1 MILAKIIGLS
11 AQIAMLAVFAFSC
24 PSGMNVVVFPAS
36 YGQDCKT
43 GASIVLIS
51 SLGSILTVPV
61 LYALVH
67 VLFG

>member
-1 MILAKIIGLS
+1 MTIGRFFVLFPPVCP
-11 AQIAMLAVFAFSC
+11 AFAG

-43 GASIVLIS
+43 GASIVLLS
-51 SLGSILTVPV
+51 CAGSILSVPV
-61 LYALVH
+61 LYAIVQ